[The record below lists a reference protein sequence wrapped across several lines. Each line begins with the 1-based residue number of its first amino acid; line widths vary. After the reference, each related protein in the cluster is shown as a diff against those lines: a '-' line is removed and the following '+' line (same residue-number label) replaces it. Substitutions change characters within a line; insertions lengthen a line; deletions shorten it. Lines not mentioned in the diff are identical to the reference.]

1 MLKTMI
7 GALALAATLPAAAAV
22 ETRNVRYD
30 DLNLATPAGMERLER
45 RIDGA
50 AREVCTDDNTRRI
63 IGLAETAKI
72 RACMKEAK
80 LKAARQVAALASSQA
95 RGG

>member
-7 GALALAATLPAAAAV
+7 GALALATSVSAV
-22 ETRNVRYD
+22 AGESRVVRYD

-45 RIDGA
+45 RIDSA
-50 AREVCTDDNTRRI
+50 ARSVCRTPSTERVM
-63 IGLAETAKI
+63 GLAANAEIQACIAAAK
-72 RACMKEAK
+72 A
-80 LKAARQVAALASSQA
+80 KAAPQVAALGRAQA